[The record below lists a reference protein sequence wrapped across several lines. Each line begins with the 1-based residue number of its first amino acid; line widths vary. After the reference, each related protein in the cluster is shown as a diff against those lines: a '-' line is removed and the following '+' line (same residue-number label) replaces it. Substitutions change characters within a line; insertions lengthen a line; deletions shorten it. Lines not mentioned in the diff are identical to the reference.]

1 MDLIGVVLVSA
12 AVICFTL
19 SMRWA
24 GIEKSWGS
32 SDVVGTLVATG
43 VFAVV
48 FVVNEWYQ
56 GDRAFITSKILQQTT
71 LRTAGIFEFL

>member
-1 MDLIGVVLVSA
+1 MDLIGVVFVSA

-24 GIEKSWGS
+24 GVQKPWS
-32 SDVVGTLVATG
+32 SGDVVGTLVATG
-43 VFAVV
+43 VFAVA

-56 GDRAFITSKILQQTT
+56 GDRAFITGKILTQTT
-71 LRTAGIFEFL
+71 LRTAAIFEFL

>member
-19 SMRWA
+19 SMEWA
-24 GIEKSWGS
+24 GVEKSWS
-32 SDVVGTLVATG
+32 SGDVIGTLITSIVCVAL
-43 VFAVV
+43 
-48 FVVNEWYQ
+48 FVVNERYQ
-56 GDRAFITSKILQQTT
+56 GDRAFITSKVLRQTT